1 MNIYVK
7 KCIGTHLHRN
17 KKKNNSSKT
26 YIMFWT
32 RNYKTNAILINKR
45 LRKEIDVIL
54 EGSNTYL
61 TSSEVLF
68 FPE

>member
-1 MNIYVK
+1 
-7 KCIGTHLHRN
+7 
-17 KKKNNSSKT
+17 
-26 YIMFWT
+26 MFWT

-45 LRKEIDVIL
+45 LRKERDVIL

-68 FPE
+68 FFQSE